1 MAMTISDNYKY
12 NANDDDIIAWQK
24 NFTSRIGDGS
34 GDPEE
39 EFLAYVRMMAQLRP
53 TAKWLEIG
61 CGLGR
66 MIRLLDNGRNSILGI
81 EPDNERFS
89 ACHKG
94 NLGRRTIEIL
104 NMTSEELRRRRP
116 RARFDLI
123 LNSMVLQHV
132 STGVC
137 QGILKD
143 IHALLAADG
152 LAIISTTQ
160 NCKELFTFQS
170 SPNHQT
176 REEFDLYAAF
186 PNDQKFG
193 IPVRKFSKDS
203 FISTLESNDLTLLHW
218 GQFSYI
224 RPEKVSWFAD
234 QYRVSEEDIRDV
246 GDSQYAIVRRK

>member
-1 MAMTISDNYKY
+1 MTTSSNYKY
-12 NANDDDIIAWQK
+12 NANDDTISLWQQ

-39 EFLAYVRMMAQLRP
+39 EFLAYVRMMTQLRP
-53 TAKWLEIG
+53 TSSWLEIG

-66 MIRLLDNGRNSILGI
+66 MIELLDSGRNTVLGL
-81 EPDNERFS
+81 EPDDERFID
-89 ACHKG
+89 CRKRYR
-94 NLGRRTIEIL
+94 NQRNIEIL
-104 NMTSEELRRRRP
+104 NMTSGGFRQTRP
-116 RARFDLI
+116 KARFDLI

-137 QGILKD
+137 EGILQD
-143 IHALLAADG
+143 IHALLSADG
-152 LAIISTTQ
+152 LSIISTTQ
-160 NCKELFTFQS
+160 NCKELFTFQD

-186 PNDQKFG
+186 PNDQHFG

-203 FISTLESNDLTLLHW
+203 FLSCLEGNGLNVLHW

-224 RPEKVSWFAD
+224 RPEKLPWFAN
-234 QYRVSEEDIRDV
+234 QYRVSEDEIRDV

>member
-1 MAMTISDNYKY
+1 MTISSNYKY
-12 NANDDDIIAWQK
+12 NGNDDEITAWQR

-39 EFLAYVRMMAQLRP
+39 EFLAYVRMMTQLRP
-53 TAKWLEIG
+53 ASNWLEIG

-66 MIRLLDNGRNSILGI
+66 MVELLLSGRNSVVGL
-81 EPDNERFS
+81 EPDDHRFND
-89 ACHKG
+89 CRKRFHG
-94 NLGRRTIEIL
+94 QRNIEVL
-104 NMTSEELRRRRP
+104 KMTSEDLRRTRP
-116 RARFDLI
+116 KARFELI

-143 IHALLAADG
+143 IHALLAKEG

-203 FISTLESNDLTLLHW
+203 FLATLESNGLAVLHW

-234 QYRVSEEDIRDV
+234 QYRVSEDDIRDV